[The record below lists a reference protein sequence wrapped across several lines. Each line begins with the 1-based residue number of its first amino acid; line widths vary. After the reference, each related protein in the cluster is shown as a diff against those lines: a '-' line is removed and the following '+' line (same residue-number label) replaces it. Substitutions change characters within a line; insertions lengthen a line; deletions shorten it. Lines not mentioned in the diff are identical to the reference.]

1 MARDRPSPYGDRVA
15 IYETPSIIYNITEEN
30 TTMEMTITL
39 NNEQTQQ
46 LEKLAKHCSV
56 HPQELVRAAIND
68 FLSRPSED
76 FLRSAHYV
84 VEKNEELYKRLS

>member
-1 MARDRPSPYGDRVA
+1 
-15 IYETPSIIYNITEEN
+15 
-30 TTMEMTITL
+30 MEMTITL

-56 HPQELVRAAIND
+56 HPQELVRVAIND
-68 FLSRPSED
+68 FLSHPNED
-76 FLRSAHYV
+76 FLRAARYV

>member
-1 MARDRPSPYGDRVA
+1 M
-15 IYETPSIIYNITEEN
+15 TEEN
-30 TTMEMTITL
+30 TTVEMTITL
-39 NNEQTQQ
+39 NKEQTQQ

>member
-1 MARDRPSPYGDRVA
+1 MNTGVQCG
-15 IYETPSIIYNITEEN
+15 IIIYNITEEN
-30 TTMEMTITL
+30 TTVEMTITL